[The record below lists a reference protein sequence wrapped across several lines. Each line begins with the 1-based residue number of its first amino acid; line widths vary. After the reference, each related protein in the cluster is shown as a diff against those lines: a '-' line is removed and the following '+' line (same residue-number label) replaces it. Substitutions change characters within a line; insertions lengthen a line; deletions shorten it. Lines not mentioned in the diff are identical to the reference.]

1 MKKIPNEK
9 DKFTGYFDVCAKLD
23 IHCHIMSLYMF
34 NYHNKIKLCLYIYIY
49 LLSFLSVPYKLI

>member
-49 LLSFLSVPYKLI
+49 IYLLSFFVCAI